1 MVLGFRSALSRSS
14 QILGK
19 LKMAL
24 ETHANWLIEPI
35 TNIKYN
41 LSNIVAEYRH
51 SLGLII
57 A

>member
-1 MVLGFRSALSRSS
+1 
-14 QILGK
+14 
-19 LKMAL
+19 MAL